1 MLGIGLI
8 VPVLPILV
16 GEFVSGKEAQ
26 AFWYGIMA
34 PSSA

>member
-8 VPVLPILV
+8 VPVLPMLV
-16 GEFVSGKEAQ
+16 GEFTGKEAQ